1 MVLPILRGLC
11 VCTSIISIFLCGKF
25 KKIPICQKEQFFIL
39 YTYIFWCSF
48 NLPGKTL
55 RKRKSEKVHVTVTL
69 TAVSVG
75 FHIPT
80 CQRKKIGLQ
89 RQTINSRKTERY
101 STESILKAFI
111 DRWNRKTE
119 RLKLQCMQIT
129 KQNHRRDQSLYPHK
143 TFQVNQWKVGCLLN
157 HTTAL
162 KYKERERER
171 ETERESWSF
180 WIMCLLVNK
189 RQFEFYLKC
198 VS

>member
-1 MVLPILRGLC
+1 VENL
-11 VCTSIISIFLCGKF
+11 
-25 KKIPICQKEQFFIL
+25 KKYQFVKRNNFSFFIP
-39 YTYIFWCSF
+39 TYFGVALIYLEKHWE
-48 NLPGKTL
+48 
-55 RKRKSEKVHVTVTL
+55 REKVHVTVTL